1 MTKRIKHINWT
12 RVISAILCFVL
23 LVGSLPLSVF
33 AETLD
38 TNESS
43 AQQTPVINNLSSVQ
57 PSTDDT
63 ELGDLLNTVPSDY
76 PQNATDVLD
85 VRLPQTV
92 GVSTERPASFANNTA
107 TLTYESGYTGA
118 AASGFNSGTG
128 TQADPYIIKTGA
140 QLKYFANQVNAGNT
154 YSGKYI
160 KLDANINLNGKDWTP
175 IGYSQ
180 SRPFSGVFDGNY
192 HEIKNMKI
200 TYSSGKALDNETF
213 YIGFWGYVN
222 NATIKNIGIADYTV
236 NQTYSFHTV
245 IGGFV
250 AYADGTSA
258 TSIQNCYANGNVT
271 TNFGGLYYVGMTK
284 TLKGQSNVYSI
295 TSVDSIPADTDAI
308 TQPKMLIDLSSVDSC
323 DISKTLTIGSNIST
337 IQFIGKADAIYSNFN
352 IVIASGTSDINLI
365 FEDFNLI
372 GNSSSGAIYS
382 AENRQINLYTCGTS
396 NSITSSVAAPALN
409 IPNASTTIMGKA
421 TITFSVTG
429 HGAAGAYP
437 GKAGNGKHGS
447 NGNSGSSGS
456 AGMIANNVLIYADDV
471 VCIGGQ
477 GGAGSKGGQGN
488 SSTWKTARRGGN
500 GGNGGTGGAGL
511 QVSNLGIIYG
521 SFKITGG
528 KGGTGGQGGTPG
540 AFGTAGTGGTGG
552 TGGTAL
558 VISGSVYGIE
568 PYLVAGAGGDRGERG
583 LAGGVDTGSNGSY
596 GSAGAGGSTSS
607 PATYSVIDISEYTFS
622 PLILDAILTI
632 GGFVGIAT
640 GNTNIT
646 NSTVVIDSITIPSN
660 YPNTSHT
667 EKWFVAQNNI
677 PTNSGKID
685 AVLTLKTNGE
695 TYTKYTEGDSF
706 GGTGTKSTSSAIILT
721 GYVDG
726 QNVTYA
732 TGINSAGEYN
742 DVIETI
748 VVGKTGSKC
757 DVVIPESVYA
767 GRFIMP
773 VVAID
778 NGAFWNN
785 TTIQN
790 VTLGKNIT
798 TIGEAAF
805 MGSSIVSFN
814 DFDRTVIVG
823 NRAFAKCTS
832 LTVADLSNAKE
843 IGEVAFYGCSA
854 LTSVSLG
861 DNLTEIKK
869 GVFYNCSKL
878 STIIIPKNITTIG
891 ISSFFGSGLKTVD
904 YSKATALTLIKDSA
918 FANSTAL
925 VEAVIPNAV
934 QTIEPCAYY
943 GCTAITSISIGTNV
957 KTIGEASFY
966 NCSSLENAI
975 VPVNVT
981 SIGAS
986 SFGGCSKLKSITV
999 PFVGSTESEND
1010 KTYFGYIFG
1019 AGTYKG
1025 NDDVV
1030 PATLTNV
1037 TVLSGA
1043 QKIDEYAF
1051 CWCANIKTVCLPD
1064 TITSIGKYAF
1074 CSCGLT
1080 ETVVPDS
1087 VDVIG
1092 FAAFENCK
1100 QIKQITLPFVGA
1112 DDDFDVVTDD
1122 KETQNIDTHL
1132 GYIFGAQFYQTN
1144 DSAIPDN
1151 LSVVVSNNATKIA
1164 ENAFYGCNRM
1174 VSITLGENITIIGSK
1189 AFFDCNGI
1197 STISVPD
1204 SVTAIGK
1211 EAFGRSDTSQKG
1223 NLTTVTIGN
1232 GVEIIEE
1239 KILVG
1244 RSEVETINIGSS
1256 VKTFKD
1262 LELKNPLFGID
1273 KNTSSLKKYDVSLDN
1288 TAYKTVDGV
1297 LYELFE
1303 LKDINGVSSQY
1314 LTVAVVDVPSN
1325 VNISQY
1331 EPLEHVVRIYAN
1343 AFSHNK
1349 TIESVKL
1356 DYIREIG
1363 DAAFFNAT
1371 NLKTVEFGT
1380 PDEFFVG
1387 TNGNWFIKEY
1397 VYDEETNST
1406 NIQERDTGI
1415 VASNTQRPYV
1425 GDDNYWYVGEVNIG
1439 IVNLFRILDEE
1450 YKIKIEQY
1458 SQNIGTNAF
1467 KGCSSLSNVNLES
1480 EYISKI
1486 GASAFADCATAINAT
1501 PLNIVLGRNITI
1513 LAAGYE
1519 ELYNKDKEGN
1529 NALRDFFSVFSGSNV
1544 ASFDVVE
1551 GNSKFFAHDG
1561 VLYFKTG
1568 GVINEKEELWLI
1580 AYPSNKS
1587 MNLDVEKGTELP
1599 FEVPSF
1605 DTMIVT
1611 RVAKNSFNGAKYL
1624 KEVVIG
1630 NGVETV
1636 DDTAF
1641 VNTDIVSI
1649 TFGDSV
1655 LYIGSSY
1662 DGTSHMFDD
1671 CNSLFYIKVDENN
1684 PKYSHVEGVLFNKD
1698 QTELIKYPQMKVGL
1712 EYSVPGTVSTVYGNA
1727 FAGNKN
1733 LRRVSFESPI
1743 TYIGNRAFYGCSNL
1757 SMVYFKRGDAPFNRT
1772 ELQKDKNGLFLT
1784 NNPTTTP
1791 IVCYGES
1798 TSNWDLLTD
1807 IYTNDE
1813 GVAIYAIEPFNGLA
1827 SSEDVSNGYY
1837 AIVVLDNEGN
1847 PLNHVSVELGESVA
1861 TIGKNSLSETV
1872 KTQAGIAM
1880 FLNPSYDVPY
1890 KLSVVDNNGQYF
1902 PYENTEFYLDKE
1914 TRVTYIALSA
1924 VPTVL
1929 GVSVSY
1935 ENTSEKVKDKLNSV
1949 LTSTSNILLA
1959 GVESGTFDIN
1969 SETVKINKWLIDEIT
1984 LKVNCGID
1992 TNAEILGLKLFQGGD
2007 YIDEQYITI
2016 NQSQPQTI
2024 GGKKF
2029 VTIEITI
2036 ATEHLKQEED
2046 VYVSV
2051 ETSSGIVQTKLN
2063 VQIIEF
2069 AITDVDLSW
2078 ISEGIDFDVD
2088 QDISAL
2094 LKGVDKIDI
2103 ITGQKYF
2110 PTVAIKVKNDTYEI
2124 AIGISNGNENQDDKI
2139 GEELFGMFEKW
2150 EVFKSY
2156 FGGSILSEKNPVL
2169 DYSEKH
2175 NKFIHG
2181 FDVMGLVE
2189 IKYSEENSKPEIV
2202 AAGIQAGIELG
2213 YSWGQT
2219 FQAVVVPIR
2228 VEIKVSFEGTFTF
2241 KLEFDDSFA
2250 NTLKTSNA
2258 EIELKLGLDVYGGIG
2273 CKLISVGVYGKG
2285 EIKVIIAV
2293 FPDFDTK
2300 QATLNGE
2307 IGLRVKYSG
2316 LFVKWKKDIKLLAP
2330 KEPLVIYQNPK
2341 YDVSALSIAELYDDS
2356 NYEIATSSFEP
2367 QLLTFS
2373 LNEVTEE
2380 QVNMYDGLDP
2390 KMIQVGDLIYIVY
2403 HDDLARYNADEEKY
2417 YYTSYKDSYNFES
2430 YDKYNYQKL
2439 VYQIYDTKNQT
2450 LSDVIVLDDN
2460 GYSDGAY
2467 DVYYNGIDVVIA
2479 YTQMKE
2485 QLDAADFA
2493 LINNAEDP
2501 KMDEYVKLFEVKTAV
2516 LNGKAFEVSNN
2527 TLTSDE
2533 YYDMNLRVG
2542 EVNGQIT
2549 AVWVQ
2554 NAENTMF
2561 GTTDNN
2567 NMSIWYSVYNGTTWS
2582 APACLKSGINTIT
2595 DIEIGEKGVVY
2606 VTDTNNDLTTVGA
2619 DKTTEGYSDRLITVL
2634 DMQGNV
2640 VLLTTEESA
2649 YHDVSYFADEI
2660 TYYMSNNLYAID
2672 TNAAYFEEAIAE
2684 LTEDYTVLVDAEGN
2698 VKAVLFVNTVMY
2710 DEETGAD
2717 GSNVF
2722 AIFCDGENWGAPIQ
2736 ITDFGAEVFVSAF
2749 DAVDFDDKIFIS
2761 ALISEVEYSEEVTD
2775 EGDNYATINRFET
2788 LWFKYPTDI
2797 VMEEISYNSEDIIP
2811 NTDATFTIKI
2821 KNNGYKAIKE
2831 LPVLVTRNNSDVYN
2845 NIVADFYDENGERL
2859 TSGILSGQMAYIKV
2873 VFNVGEAD
2881 DTQKYTVTIGEETR
2895 EEQLWYTDYAVV
2907 GKQVL
2912 IGDTYHIVVLVTNN
2926 GYISGCYN
2934 ISAICNKEVI
2944 WNNNGVAVELN
2955 ARESKYFIVPLETT
2969 IGESSR
2975 LVDVIVDAEQE
2986 AIVSNNTLLINVSTE
3001 EDLSEQVK
3009 LSTNAI
3015 TIDRSMVID
3024 QDFEVSFEDKYILQS
3039 ILINGA
3045 EYVGEYANEG
3055 NKISFS
3061 KESMAEAFSENGIY
3075 TLTFVFVDDSE
3086 IEKTSTFVVTMTEFF
3101 TITWVVDGKTTYEE
3115 YEVGAQLVPIDPSKD
3130 ADEYYTYTFD
3140 GWDKQLQMT
3149 VNGDATYTGTFSKH
3163 RIQYEITWVVDGN
3176 EETTLVNSLE
3186 LPTHDEPTKE
3196 SDAEWDYTFVG
3207 WSPVIEEATKNCT
3220 YTAEF
3225 AKSPRKY
3232 TVTWNVNGAEVTTEH
3247 TYNEIPSTDTPQSYS
3262 DNEYFYTFK
3271 GWDKEIAPVTKDT
3284 VYTAQWNAEPV
3295 NYTITWNI
3303 DGVKSYSNY
3312 TYNQTP
3318 EYGSIPTKASSEQ
3331 YDYVFTG
3338 WSPEI
3343 SAVTA
3348 DAEYVAQFEAILRQY
3363 TVRWIIDGVSEEQE
3377 LYYGELPTH
3386 FNPTKASDAQYDYEF
3401 AGWDK
3406 EPSVVYGDQ
3415 EYVAQFTPILRK
3427 YTITWIVDG
3436 SEYSSSVYYNSMPS
3450 FMGLPSRE
3458 GTAQYSY
3465 IFAGWTPEVEIVTGD
3480 KTYTAVFE
3488 QVVNTYTITWKIGDE
3503 ADTDIYQYGEI
3514 PEFDGALFS
3523 EFVDE
3528 SHCYVFTNWDK
3539 EIVAVTQD
3547 VTYVA
3552 SFESRTEH
3560 NFTSNVETNE
3570 YGIQYT
3576 VYTCECGYSYSVI
3589 PETTPSISVK
3599 SDSTIAGSVAEI
3611 EIVVKNNPGVLG
3623 AVLTIEYDED
3633 LKLLS
3638 AEAGEAWS
3646 TLNLTLPGTYD
3657 NACSFVWDG
3666 VSDVDASDGTIL
3678 KLRFEVSADASVGD
3692 EYGVSVSYR
3701 AGSIVGENNTSVAF
3715 MTYAGVVNVEEYS
3728 YGDVNGDGF
3737 IDVTDVILIRQHLA
3751 GGYDVVINTDTAD
3764 VNLDGYVDVTD
3775 VILIRQYLAGGYGV
3789 VLGQKQN

>member
-1 MTKRIKHINWT
+1 MTKQIKHINWK
-12 RVISAILCFVL
+12 RLISAILCFVL

-33 AETLD
+33 AEALD

-43 AQQTPVINNLSSVQ
+43 TQQTPQINNLSSAQ
-57 PSTDDT
+57 PSTDDIG
-63 ELGDLLNTVPSDY
+63 LGDLLNTVPSDY
-76 PQNATDVLD
+76 PQNATDVLG

-92 GVSTERPASFANNTA
+92 GVSTERPSSFANNTA
-107 TLTYESGYTGA
+107 NLTYENGYTGT
-118 AASGFNSGTG
+118 AASKFNSGTG
-128 TQADPYIIKTGA
+128 TSTDPYIIKTGA
-140 QLKYFANQVNAGNT
+140 QLKYFADQVNAGNT
-154 YSGKYI
+154 FSGKYI
-160 KLDANINLNGKDWTP
+160 KLDANINLNGKNWTP
-175 IGYSQ
+175 IGYSR
-180 SRPFSGVFDGNY
+180 SFAGNFDGNY

-200 TYSSGKALDNETF
+200 TYSSGNALDSETY
-213 YIGFWGYVN
+213 YIGFWGKVS
-222 NATIKNIGIADYTV
+222 NATIKNLGIADYTV

-245 IGGFV
+245 IGGFAAQIDASTV
-250 AYADGTSA
+250 
-258 TSIQNCYANGNVT
+258 QNCYANGDIT

-284 TLKGQSNVYSI
+284 TLNGQSNVYTVTNVADI
-295 TSVDSIPADTDAI
+295 PTNTDSISKPNI
-308 TQPKMLIDLSSVDSC
+308 LIDLSGVDAQE
-323 DISKTLTIGSNIST
+323 IGKTFTIGSNVST
-337 IQFIGKADAIYSNFN
+337 VQFIGKAGATYSKFN
-352 IVIASGTSDINLI
+352 IVIGSATTDINII
-365 FEDFNLI
+365 FENFSMSGD
-372 GNSSSGAIYS
+372 SSSGAIYS
-382 AENRQINLYTCGTS
+382 TADRQINIYTCGTE
-396 NSITSSVAAPALN
+396 NKVDSSVAAPALN
-409 IPNASTTIMGKA
+409 VPSASTTIMGEAK
-421 TITFSVTG
+421 ITFIVSG

-437 GKAGNGKHGS
+437 GKAGNGK
-447 NGNSGSSGS
+447 NGAAGNPGSSGS
-456 AGMIANNVLIYADDV
+456 AGMIADSVLIYANDV
-471 VCIGGQ
+471 VCVGGQ

-488 SSTWKTARRGGN
+488 SSTFKTKKSGGRGGD
-500 GGNGGTGGAGL
+500 GGTGGSGL
-511 QVSNLGIIYG
+511 VVNNLGIIRG
-521 SFKITGG
+521 AFSITGG
-528 KGGTGGQGGTPG
+528 KGGSGGQGGTPG
-540 AFGTAGTGGTGG
+540 ALGTAGTGGTGG

-558 VISGSVYGIE
+558 VIAGSVYGIE
-568 PYLVAGAGGDRGERG
+568 PQLTAGAGGDKGSKG
-583 LAGGVDTGSNGSY
+583 LAGGVSTGKDGSA
-596 GSAGAGGSTSS
+596 GSAGAGGATSS
-607 PATYSVIDISEYTFS
+607 PATYSVLAINNYTYS
-622 PLILDAILTI
+622 PIIIEAQLTI
-632 GGFVGIAT
+632 GGFVAIAT
-640 GNTNIT
+640 GKTTIS
-646 NSTVVIDSITIPSN
+646 NSAVIIDSITTPLN
-660 YPNTSHT
+660 YPND
-667 EKWFVAQNNI
+667 KIIKYWFVAQNSI
-677 PTNSGKID
+677 PSSSGKID
-685 AVLTLKTNGE
+685 GVLTLKTNGQ
-695 TYTKYTEGDSF
+695 TYATYAEGDAF
-706 GGTGTKSTSSAIILT
+706 GGTGAHSASTATILT

-732 TGINSAGEYN
+732 TGINTSGEYN
-742 DVIETI
+742 DIIETI
-748 VVGKTGSKC
+748 VIGKSGSKS
-757 DVVIPESVYA
+757 DVVIPATVFA

-785 TTIQN
+785 TSVKN
-790 VTLGKNIT
+790 VTLGKNVLT
-798 TIGEAAF
+798 LGEAAF
-805 MGSSIVSFN
+805 MGSYIESFN
-814 DFDRTVIVG
+814 DFYNNVTIG
-823 NRAFAKCTS
+823 NRAFANCMG
-832 LTVADLSNAKE
+832 LTVVDVSNAKDL
-843 IGEVAFYGCSA
+843 GEVAFYGCTA
-854 LTSVSLG
+854 LGSTGKDAVKLG

-869 GVFYNCSKL
+869 GVFYNCVKL
-878 STIIIPKNITTIG
+878 LEIEIPKNVATIG
-891 ISSFFGSGLKTVD
+891 ISAFFGSGLRTVD
-904 YSKATALTLIKDSA
+904 YSKATALTTIKDSA
-918 FANSTAL
+918 FATSTSL
-925 VEAVIPNAV
+925 VDATIPNTV
-934 QTIEPCAYY
+934 QTVEPCAYY
-943 GCTAITSISIGTNV
+943 GCTAITTVSIGSNV
-957 KTIGEASFY
+957 KTIGEAAFY
-966 NCSSLENAI
+966 SCSALEGVI
-975 VPVNVT
+975 VPINVT
-981 SIGAS
+981 TIGAS
-986 SFGGCSKLKSITV
+986 VFGGCSKLKSITV
-999 PFVGSTESEND
+999 PFVGSTKNEDD
-1010 KTYFGYIFG
+1010 KTHFGYIFG

-1030 PATLTNV
+1030 PATLTSV

-1043 QKIDEYAF
+1043 KKIDEYAF

-1080 ETVVPDS
+1080 EAVVPDS

-1100 QIKQITLPFVGA
+1100 QIKQMTLPFVGA

-1144 DSAIPDN
+1144 DSAIPDD

-1425 GDDNYWYVGEVNIG
+1425 GDDNYWYVGEVNVG

-1486 GASAFADCATAINAT
+1486 GASAFAECATAKSAT

-1636 DDTAF
+1636 DDTVF

-1813 GVAIYAIEPFNGLA
+1813 EVAIYAIEPFNGLA

-1924 VPTVL
+1924 VPTVS

-2124 AIGISNGNENQDDKI
+2124 AISISNGNENQDDKI

-2175 NKFIHG
+2175 SKFIHE

-2241 KLEFDDSFA
+2241 KLEFDDSLA

-2316 LFVKWKKDIKLLAP
+2316 LFVKWKRI
-2330 KEPLVIYQNPK
+2330 
-2341 YDVSALSIAELYDDS
+2341 
-2356 NYEIATSSFEP
+2356 
-2367 QLLTFS
+2367 
-2373 LNEVTEE
+2373 LNFWH
-2380 QVNMYDGLDP
+2380 L
-2390 KMIQVGDLIYIVY
+2390 
-2403 HDDLARYNADEEKY
+2403 
-2417 YYTSYKDSYNFES
+2417 
-2430 YDKYNYQKL
+2430 
-2439 VYQIYDTKNQT
+2439 KN
-2450 LSDVIVLDDN
+2450 
-2460 GYSDGAY
+2460 
-2467 DVYYNGIDVVIA
+2467 
-2479 YTQMKE
+2479 
-2485 QLDAADFA
+2485 
-2493 LINNAEDP
+2493 
-2501 KMDEYVKLFEVKTAV
+2501 
-2516 LNGKAFEVSNN
+2516 
-2527 TLTSDE
+2527 
-2533 YYDMNLRVG
+2533 R
-2542 EVNGQIT
+2542 
-2549 AVWVQ
+2549 
-2554 NAENTMF
+2554 
-2561 GTTDNN
+2561 
-2567 NMSIWYSVYNGTTWS
+2567 
-2582 APACLKSGINTIT
+2582 
-2595 DIEIGEKGVVY
+2595 
-2606 VTDTNNDLTTVGA
+2606 
-2619 DKTTEGYSDRLITVL
+2619 
-2634 DMQGNV
+2634 
-2640 VLLTTEESA
+2640 
-2649 YHDVSYFADEI
+2649 
-2660 TYYMSNNLYAID
+2660 
-2672 TNAAYFEEAIAE
+2672 
-2684 LTEDYTVLVDAEGN
+2684 
-2698 VKAVLFVNTVMY
+2698 
-2710 DEETGAD
+2710 
-2717 GSNVF
+2717 
-2722 AIFCDGENWGAPIQ
+2722 
-2736 ITDFGAEVFVSAF
+2736 
-2749 DAVDFDDKIFIS
+2749 
-2761 ALISEVEYSEEVTD
+2761 
-2775 EGDNYATINRFET
+2775 
-2788 LWFKYPTDI
+2788 
-2797 VMEEISYNSEDIIP
+2797 
-2811 NTDATFTIKI
+2811 
-2821 KNNGYKAIKE
+2821 
-2831 LPVLVTRNNSDVYN
+2831 
-2845 NIVADFYDENGERL
+2845 
-2859 TSGILSGQMAYIKV
+2859 
-2873 VFNVGEAD
+2873 
-2881 DTQKYTVTIGEETR
+2881 
-2895 EEQLWYTDYAVV
+2895 
-2907 GKQVL
+2907 
-2912 IGDTYHIVVLVTNN
+2912 
-2926 GYISGCYN
+2926 
-2934 ISAICNKEVI
+2934 
-2944 WNNNGVAVELN
+2944 
-2955 ARESKYFIVPLETT
+2955 
-2969 IGESSR
+2969 
-2975 LVDVIVDAEQE
+2975 
-2986 AIVSNNTLLINVSTE
+2986 
-3001 EDLSEQVK
+3001 
-3009 LSTNAI
+3009 
-3015 TIDRSMVID
+3015 
-3024 QDFEVSFEDKYILQS
+3024 
-3039 ILINGA
+3039 
-3045 EYVGEYANEG
+3045 
-3055 NKISFS
+3055 
-3061 KESMAEAFSENGIY
+3061 
-3075 TLTFVFVDDSE
+3075 
-3086 IEKTSTFVVTMTEFF
+3086 
-3101 TITWVVDGKTTYEE
+3101 
-3115 YEVGAQLVPIDPSKD
+3115 
-3130 ADEYYTYTFD
+3130 
-3140 GWDKQLQMT
+3140 
-3149 VNGDATYTGTFSKH
+3149 
-3163 RIQYEITWVVDGN
+3163 
-3176 EETTLVNSLE
+3176 
-3186 LPTHDEPTKE
+3186 
-3196 SDAEWDYTFVG
+3196 
-3207 WSPVIEEATKNCT
+3207 
-3220 YTAEF
+3220 
-3225 AKSPRKY
+3225 
-3232 TVTWNVNGAEVTTEH
+3232 
-3247 TYNEIPSTDTPQSYS
+3247 
-3262 DNEYFYTFK
+3262 
-3271 GWDKEIAPVTKDT
+3271 
-3284 VYTAQWNAEPV
+3284 
-3295 NYTITWNI
+3295 
-3303 DGVKSYSNY
+3303 
-3312 TYNQTP
+3312 
-3318 EYGSIPTKASSEQ
+3318 
-3331 YDYVFTG
+3331 
-3338 WSPEI
+3338 
-3343 SAVTA
+3343 
-3348 DAEYVAQFEAILRQY
+3348 
-3363 TVRWIIDGVSEEQE
+3363 
-3377 LYYGELPTH
+3377 
-3386 FNPTKASDAQYDYEF
+3386 
-3401 AGWDK
+3401 
-3406 EPSVVYGDQ
+3406 
-3415 EYVAQFTPILRK
+3415 
-3427 YTITWIVDG
+3427 
-3436 SEYSSSVYYNSMPS
+3436 
-3450 FMGLPSRE
+3450 
-3458 GTAQYSY
+3458 
-3465 IFAGWTPEVEIVTGD
+3465 
-3480 KTYTAVFE
+3480 
-3488 QVVNTYTITWKIGDE
+3488 
-3503 ADTDIYQYGEI
+3503 
-3514 PEFDGALFS
+3514 
-3523 EFVDE
+3523 
-3528 SHCYVFTNWDK
+3528 
-3539 EIVAVTQD
+3539 
-3547 VTYVA
+3547 
-3552 SFESRTEH
+3552 
-3560 NFTSNVETNE
+3560 
-3570 YGIQYT
+3570 
-3576 VYTCECGYSYSVI
+3576 
-3589 PETTPSISVK
+3589 
-3599 SDSTIAGSVAEI
+3599 
-3611 EIVVKNNPGVLG
+3611 
-3623 AVLTIEYDED
+3623 
-3633 LKLLS
+3633 
-3638 AEAGEAWS
+3638 
-3646 TLNLTLPGTYD
+3646 
-3657 NACSFVWDG
+3657 
-3666 VSDVDASDGTIL
+3666 
-3678 KLRFEVSADASVGD
+3678 
-3692 EYGVSVSYR
+3692 
-3701 AGSIVGENNTSVAF
+3701 
-3715 MTYAGVVNVEEYS
+3715 
-3728 YGDVNGDGF
+3728 
-3737 IDVTDVILIRQHLA
+3737 
-3751 GGYDVVINTDTAD
+3751 
-3764 VNLDGYVDVTD
+3764 
-3775 VILIRQYLAGGYGV
+3775 
-3789 VLGQKQN
+3789 